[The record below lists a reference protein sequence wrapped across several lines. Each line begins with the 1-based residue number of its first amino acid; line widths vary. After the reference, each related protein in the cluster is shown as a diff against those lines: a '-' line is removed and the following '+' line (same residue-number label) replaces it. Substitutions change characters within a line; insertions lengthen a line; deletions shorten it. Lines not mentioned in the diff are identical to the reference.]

1 MAFITQFYTW
11 ATGNTI
17 TAARL
22 NGNISNIIDG
32 LDSGTKDINIAKLQI
47 GGSDVIDGS
56 QNFVFAG
63 DLTNTSSTSSK
74 PVWIIKNTNVDA
86 FSGELQFY
94 KFSASPADNDDL
106 GNITFYGDDD
116 GTTKT
121 LFAQLL
127 IEASDVT
134 NATEDGKI
142 TFNTIKSGTLVPSLV
157 LSGSDA
163 TIYTPVNDASP
174 QIRIGA
180 TDSEEFHIQ
189 AVYDSGGQT
198 LDYVLFQ
205 TDVASA
211 TADKGEFRFNV
222 DGTEIGQIND
232 SGVNVVTG
240 LGYYIN
246 DTSVLNGTTLGSG
259 VVTSSL
265 TTVGALD
272 SGSITSGF
280 GAIDNGTSNITT
292 GGIIKL
298 DVDGTAENAAG
309 SLTLGAGNDAGI
321 FFDGTNLVLITNG
334 AGASGI
340 ILDSEDDTLE
350 IKGSGVLQATFDTTG
365 MNLVSGD
372 AYYINATS
380 VLNGTT
386 LGSGVLT
393 SSLTS
398 VGALD
403 SGSITSGFGAIDN
416 GTSNIT
422 TGGII
427 KIDVDGTA
435 KNSAGSLTLG
445 AGDDAGIYW
454 DGTDLKLDAVSTILQ
469 GNLKPFSSTG
479 ITAGTT
485 QTQAGATEL
494 TADRNNVTTV
504 ANDDDGVKLLTAVA
518 ALRQSVTNNGANLL
532 KIYPNTSD
540 DTGKGVNSPITISV
554 GTTVDFEAYDSTNW
568 KIVNKTTDIEQSI
581 YVNIGAGHGSTNT
594 KIRRIETSVWNRGTA
609 ITVTNSST
617 DGTSFTIK
625 EDGIYSM
632 TYSDQRSTST
642 FNIGISVNSSQL
654 TTLLTS
660 ITDSDRIAFSDGRD
674 AVFELCAATVYLSE
688 GDIVRPHT
696 NGTPDSTLDLC
707 YFIITKI
714 S

>member
-74 PVWIIKNTNVDA
+74 PLWTIKNTNTDA
-86 FSGELQFY
+86 FCGEIQFY

-121 LFAQLL
+121 LFAQILV
-127 IEASDVT
+127 ESEDVT
-134 NATEDGKI
+134 DATEDGKI
-142 TFNTIKSGTLVPSLV
+142 TFNTVKAGTLIPSLA
-157 LSGSDA
+157 LRGSDV
-163 TIYTPVNDASP
+163 TMYTAVNDGSP

-365 MNLVSGD
+365 LNLVTGD

-380 VLNGTT
+380 VLNATT
-386 LGSGVLT
+386 LGSSVVT

-427 KIDVDGTA
+427 KLDVDGAA

-445 AGDDAGIYW
+445 AGNDAGVYW
-454 DGTDLKLDAVSTILQ
+454 DGSSLLLDADA
-469 GNLKPFSSTG
+469 LKSTG
-479 ITAGTT
+479 SLTYKLVSKTATYTAANEYVIDVDATSGAASINLPTAASV
-485 QTQAGATEL
+485 AGLAYYIYKS
-494 TADRNNVTTV
+494 DSS
-504 ANDDDGVKLLTAVA
+504 ANIV
-518 ALRQSVTNNGANLL
+518 
-532 KIYPNTSD
+532 
-540 DTGKGVNSPITISV
+540 
-554 GTTVDFEAYDSTNW
+554 TVDPDGSETINGDSTKELIGQYGYI
-568 KIVNKTTDIEQSI
+568 KIVSDGTNWRAIGFDSGWGSWTPT
-581 YVNIGAGHGSTNT
+581 YGAGG
-594 KIRRIETSVWNRGTA
+594 
-609 ITVTNSST
+609 
-617 DGTSFTIK
+617 
-625 EDGIYSM
+625 SM
-632 TYSDQRSTST
+632 TYTSVTSHVARYKMNLGVVTLELVSRGTTGGTASPNITLTLPKAPGNADAPNVHPSTSCFT
-642 FNIGISVNSSQL
+642 ENTGNGGIGYIRFSSGSTMDVFRNISHSNWSLGGDCGLN
-654 TTLLTS
+654 LLMTYE
-660 ITDSDRIAFSDGRD
+660 
-674 AVFELCAATVYLSE
+674 V
-688 GDIVRPHT
+688 
-696 NGTPDSTLDLC
+696 
-707 YFIITKI
+707 
-714 S
+714 

>member
-74 PVWIIKNTNVDA
+74 PLWTIKNTNTDA
-86 FSGELQFY
+86 FCGEIQFY

-121 LFAQLL
+121 LFAQILV
-127 IEASDVT
+127 ESEDVT
-134 NATEDGKI
+134 DATEDGKI
-142 TFNTIKSGTLVPSLV
+142 TFNTVKAGTLIPSLA
-157 LSGSDA
+157 LSGSDV
-163 TIYTPVNDASP
+163 TMYTAVNDASP

-232 SGVNVVTG
+232 SGINVVTG
-240 LGYYIN
+240 LAYYIN
-246 DTSVLNGTTLGSG
+246 DTSVLNATTLGSA

-265 TTVGALD
+265 TTVGALA
-272 SGSITSGF
+272 SGSIASGF
-280 GAIDNGTSNITT
+280 GNITT

-365 MNLVSGD
+365 LNLVTGD

-380 VLNGTT
+380 VLNATT
-386 LGSGVLT
+386 LGSSVVT

-403 SGSITSGFGAIDN
+403 SGSITSGFG
-416 GTSNIT
+416 NIT
-422 TGGII
+422 TGGIL

-435 KNSAGSLTLG
+435 KNAAGSLTLG
-445 AGDDAGIYW
+445 AGNDAGVYW
-454 DGTDLKLDAVSTILQ
+454 DGTDLKLEAASTILS
-469 GNLKPFSSTG
+469 GNLKQFSATN

-485 QTQAGATEL
+485 QTQAGATAL
-494 TADRNNVTTV
+494 TADRNDVSTV

-518 ALRQSVTNNGANLL
+518 GLRQSVTNNGS
-532 KIYPNTSD
+532 KILSLYPNTSD
-540 DTGKGVNSPITISV
+540 NLGKGVDTAIKLAV
-554 GTTVDFEAYDSTNW
+554 GTTMVFEAYDATNW
-568 KIVNKTTDIEQSI
+568 QMVSKLAEVKHSI
-581 YVNIGAGHGSTNT
+581 HLNTGAGHGSSSLN
-594 KIRRIETSVWNRGTA
+594 IRRIETSVASNGTA
-609 ITVTNSST
+609 LTVAHSSTLGTIVTVKEDGVYSIFYMDAKGSAGSSFGASINSSELT
-617 DGTSFTIK
+617 TTIFDLTPADIMAAATQPTGGARHSVSATRYLNAGDIIRPHTDRGPDGTSAAGTI
-625 EDGIYSM
+625 
-632 TYSDQRSTST
+632 
-642 FNIGISVNSSQL
+642 FV
-654 TTLLTS
+654 
-660 ITDSDRIAFSDGRD
+660 
-674 AVFELCAATVYLSE
+674 V
-688 GDIVRPHT
+688 
-696 NGTPDSTLDLC
+696 
-707 YFIITKI
+707 TKI
-714 S
+714 N

>member
-386 LGSGVLT
+386 LGSGVVT
-393 SSLTS
+393 SSLTT

-674 AVFELCAATVYLSE
+674 AVFELCTATVYLSE